1 MRKASDT
8 ADAFTA
14 VSFQAELDE
23 IHNRM
28 AEGSGQ
34 IEGGN

>member
-8 ADAFTA
+8 ADAFMG

-23 IHNRM
+23 IHNRT
-28 AEGSGQ
+28 AEGSGKM
-34 IEGGN
+34 EGGK